1 MHFDNGKFGAVV
13 IVLALIGTIVLGYC
27 TDVTKVEGVR
37 TDYDYITDITG
48 LFETE
53 QVPEYIE
60 YNPNSNYVGYTG
72 PVVYDVSSQ
81 PNNYR
86 YEIAPG
92 ETSTDMDRLYYNEYR
107 SIPTEFSNSSV
118 LLNYTGSSYTLSPQ
132 FIIGGVGYNVLTNV
146 ESMTPSVTTLA
157 EIIDNAE
164 ITVSDFAT
172 IEVRFAFENVNYPV
186 FAFPSFSSFSQSDS
200 GGFRRFT
207 SVATDDNIVDRMV
220 IDVRNL
226 STVAYR
232 GNSEV
237 WRGIATSIPVVYSY
251 QANDYLGSAT
261 ANHVPITLR
270 MDFTLTT
277 PPTYG
282 YADPTGGVT
291 LSAPLPFADWDNG
304 YENQTITLLVGRN
317 TSVSFDQSLVI
328 SFDSEPYNLNLFVR
342 FLSNGTLE
350 TEVGYL
356 DGTTSISDTQ
366 TYGKWQGLEIV
377 FDRQDVTLTATPSG
391 TIRDYTTE
399 PSILGDEY
407 VLFDMDT
414 PITDAEY
421 GFSATTLTE
430 GTPYFGVL
438 STVVNL
444 NSYNAV
450 MNNPSIDI
458 KDYWP
463 NLDDYRLNFY
473 SFALVGESVTINGV
487 EYLVGDGQT
496 ITVTE
501 SVAEGETAE
510 TYTQVLSNIYVST
523 DTVDGVRHTYLTFVD
538 DRLTVDLGETVT
550 EVVSFSGLWYFTTAL
565 YDAETVTYS
574 EYEWNLD
581 GKFGLSYD
589 VVFLIFIV
597 LCIAGI
603 ILGRMFLPD
612 SMHFLDYVLIIGAI
626 VIAFACM
633 EVFL

>member
-86 YEIAPG
+86 FVQEEG
-92 ETSTDMDRLYYNEYR
+92 TTTEY
-107 SIPTEFSNSSV
+107 SLTVNSSSNYPQNSGFLPSDV
-118 LLNYTGSSYTLSPQ
+118 GTTAFINYTGSQFNLGSAVSGMNGLS
-132 FIIGGVGYNVLTNV
+132 YNVGVTLNR
-146 ESMTPSVTTLA
+146 VTTLDH
-157 EIIDNAE
+157 IIDSVPNFATYSTVNVDLSYSVAPVF
-164 ITVSDFAT
+164 IMKKAFSFYDVQRGDGQTQYVYHTTVSDSEIPT
-172 IEVRFAFENVNYPV
+172 RLSINVSTEVV
-186 FAFPSFSSFSQSDS
+186 
-200 GGFRRFT
+200 T
-207 SVATDDNIVDRMV
+207 
-220 IDVRNL
+220 
-226 STVAYR
+226 AYR
-232 GNSEV
+232 GNTQI
-237 WRGIATSIPVVYSY
+237 WTSVADGVKVIYGYSARTGGTFSPASPSVV
-251 QANDYLGSAT
+251 
-261 ANHVPITLR
+261 
-270 MDFTLTT
+270 MDFDLTT
-277 PPTYG
+277 SPTYG

-291 LSAPLPFADWDNG
+291 LSAPLPLAEWDNG

-317 TSVSFDQSLVI
+317 TSVSSDQSLVI
-328 SFDSEPYNLNLFVR
+328 SFDSEPYNLNLFIR

-350 TEVGYL
+350 TDVGYL
-356 DGTTSISDTQ
+356 DGTTSISETQ

-414 PITDAEY
+414 PITDTEY

-444 NSYNAV
+444 NSYNVV

-458 KDYWP
+458 RDYWP

-473 SFALVGESVTINGV
+473 SFALVGESITINGV
-487 EYLVGDGQT
+487 EYPVGDGQT

-501 SVAEGETAE
+501 SVSEGETAE

-538 DRLTVDLGETVT
+538 DRLTVDLGETVA

-565 YDAETVTYS
+565 YDAEQVPYS

-589 VVFLIFIV
+589 VVFLIFIC
-597 LCIAGI
+597 LCIVGI
-603 ILGRMFLPD
+603 VLGKTFLPD

-633 EVFL
+633 EVFI

>member
-86 YEIAPG
+86 FVQEEG
-92 ETSTDMDRLYYNEYR
+92 TTTEY
-107 SIPTEFSNSSV
+107 SLTVNSSSNYPQNSGFLPSDV
-118 LLNYTGSSYTLSPQ
+118 GTTAFINYTGSQFNLGSAVSGMNGLS
-132 FIIGGVGYNVLTNV
+132 YNVGVTLNR
-146 ESMTPSVTTLA
+146 VTTLDH
-157 EIIDNAE
+157 IIDSVPNFATYSTVNVDLSYSVAPVF
-164 ITVSDFAT
+164 IMKKAFSFYDVQRGDGQTQYVYHTTVSDSEIPT
-172 IEVRFAFENVNYPV
+172 RLSINVSTEVV
-186 FAFPSFSSFSQSDS
+186 
-200 GGFRRFT
+200 T
-207 SVATDDNIVDRMV
+207 
-220 IDVRNL
+220 
-226 STVAYR
+226 AYR
-232 GNSEV
+232 GNTQI
-237 WRGIATSIPVVYSY
+237 WTSVADGVKVIYGYSARTGGTFSPASPSVV
-251 QANDYLGSAT
+251 
-261 ANHVPITLR
+261 
-270 MDFTLTT
+270 MDFDLTT
-277 PPTYG
+277 SPTYG

-291 LSAPLPFADWDNG
+291 LSAPLPLAEWDNG

-317 TSVSFDQSLVI
+317 TSVSSDQSLVI
-328 SFDSEPYNLNLFVR
+328 SFDSEPYNLNLFIR

-350 TEVGYL
+350 TDVGYL
-356 DGTTSISDTQ
+356 DGTTSISETQ

-414 PITDAEY
+414 PITDTEY

-444 NSYNAV
+444 NSYNVV
-450 MNNPSIDI
+450 MNDPSIDI
-458 KDYWP
+458 RDYWP

-473 SFALVGESVTINGV
+473 SFALVGESITINGV
-487 EYLVGDGQT
+487 EYHVGDGQT

-501 SVAEGETAE
+501 SVSEGETAE

-581 GKFGLSYD
+581 GRFGLSYD

-597 LCIAGI
+597 LCVAGI
-603 ILGRMFLPD
+603 ILGRTFLSD

>member
-1 MHFDNGKFGAVV
+1 MHFDTGKFGAVV

-72 PVVYDVSSQ
+72 PVVYDVSNQ

-86 YEIAPG
+86 FVQEEG
-92 ETSTDMDRLYYNEYR
+92 TTTEY
-107 SIPTEFSNSSV
+107 SLTVNSSSNYPQNSGFLPSDV
-118 LLNYTGSSYTLSPQ
+118 GTTAFINYTGSQFNLGSAVSGLNGLS
-132 FIIGGVGYNVLTNV
+132 YNVGVTLNK
-146 ESMTPSVTTLA
+146 VTTLDN
-157 EIIDNAE
+157 IIDSVPNFATYSTVNVDLSYSVAPVF
-164 ITVSDFAT
+164 IMKKAFSFYDVQRGDGQTQYVYHTTVSDSEIPT
-172 IEVRFAFENVNYPV
+172 RLSINVSTEVVTAYRGDT
-186 FAFPSFSSFSQSDS
+186 QIW
-200 GGFRRFT
+200 T
-207 SVATDDNIVDRMV
+207 SVADGVKV
-220 IDVRNL
+220 IYGYSARTGGTF
-226 STVAYR
+226 SPA
-232 GNSEV
+232 S
-237 WRGIATSIPVVYSY
+237 SSVV
-251 QANDYLGSAT
+251 
-261 ANHVPITLR
+261 
-270 MDFTLTT
+270 MDFDLTT
-277 PPTYG
+277 SPTYG

-291 LSAPLPFADWDNG
+291 RSSDDNTNVEWSNG
-304 YENQTITLLVGRN
+304 YIVESIRILVGN
-317 TSVSFDQSLVI
+317 DA
-328 SFDSEPYNLNLFVR
+328 P
-342 FLSNGTLE
+342 
-350 TEVGYL
+350 TEWR
-356 DGTTSISDTQ
+356 TQ
-366 TYGKWQGLEIV
+366 TFYFRAQTVDNVYTGSVGITWRDQELIVDADSVGKWQGAIIDFNYFTGKTV
-377 FDRQDVTLTATPSG
+377 VTPTGS
-391 TIRDYTTE
+391 IRDYTTV
-399 PSILGDEY
+399 PSIQGEPLVTEDGWSGGEI
-407 VLFDMDT
+407 V
-414 PITDAEY
+414 PI
-421 GFSATTLTE
+421 STTMRLNNSNL
-430 GTPYFGVL
+430 PLRWGVQ
-438 STVVNL
+438 STTVNL
-444 NSYNAV
+444 NSYNVV

-487 EYLVGDGQT
+487 QYPVGEGQT

-510 TYTQVLSNIYVST
+510 TYTKTLSNIYVST

-565 YDAETVTYS
+565 YDAEQVPYS

-589 VVFLIFIV
+589 VVFLIFIG
-597 LCIAGI
+597 LCVAGI
-603 ILGRMFLPD
+603 ILGRMFLSD

-626 VIAFACM
+626 VIAYACM

>member
-86 YEIAPG
+86 FVQEEG
-92 ETSTDMDRLYYNEYR
+92 TTTEY
-107 SIPTEFSNSSV
+107 SLTVNSSSNYPQNSGFLPSDV
-118 LLNYTGSSYTLSPQ
+118 GTTAFINYTGSQFNLGSAVSGMNGLS
-132 FIIGGVGYNVLTNV
+132 YNVGVILNR
-146 ESMTPSVTTLA
+146 VTTLDH
-157 EIIDNAE
+157 IIDSVPNFATYSTVNVDLSYSVAPVF
-164 ITVSDFAT
+164 IMKKAFSFYDVQRGDGQTQYVYHTTVSDSEIPT
-172 IEVRFAFENVNYPV
+172 RLSINVSTEVV
-186 FAFPSFSSFSQSDS
+186 
-200 GGFRRFT
+200 T
-207 SVATDDNIVDRMV
+207 
-220 IDVRNL
+220 
-226 STVAYR
+226 AYR
-232 GNSEV
+232 GNTQI
-237 WRGIATSIPVVYSY
+237 WTSVADGVKVIYGYSARTGGTFSPASPSVV
-251 QANDYLGSAT
+251 
-261 ANHVPITLR
+261 
-270 MDFTLTT
+270 MDFDLTT
-277 PPTYG
+277 SPTYG

-291 LSAPLPFADWDNG
+291 LSVPLSLADWDNG
-304 YENQTITLLVGRN
+304 YKNQIITLLVGRN
-317 TSVSFDQSLVI
+317 TSVSSNQSLVI

-356 DGTTSISDTQ
+356 DGTTFISDTQ

-414 PITDAEY
+414 PITDTEY

-444 NSYNAV
+444 NSYNVV
-450 MNNPSIDI
+450 MNDPSIDI
-458 KDYWP
+458 RDYWP

-473 SFALVGESVTINGV
+473 SFALVGESITINGV
-487 EYLVGDGQT
+487 EYPVGDGQT
-496 ITVTE
+496 ISVTE

-581 GKFGLSYD
+581 GRFGLSYD

-597 LCIAGI
+597 LCVAGI

-633 EVFL
+633 EMFL

>member
-1 MHFDNGKFGAVV
+1 MHFDTGKFGAVV

-86 YEIAPG
+86 FVQEEG
-92 ETSTDMDRLYYNEYR
+92 TTTEY
-107 SIPTEFSNSSV
+107 SLTVNSSSNYPQNSGFLPSDV
-118 LLNYTGSSYTLSPQ
+118 GTTAYINYTGSQFNLGSAVSGLNGLS
-132 FIIGGVGYNVLTNV
+132 YNVGVTLNK
-146 ESMTPSVTTLA
+146 VTTLDH
-157 EIIDNAE
+157 IIDSVPNFATYSTVNVDLSYSVAPVF
-164 ITVSDFAT
+164 IMKKAFSFYDVQRGDGQTQYVYHTTVSDSEIPT
-172 IEVRFAFENVNYPV
+172 RLSINVSTEVVTAYRGDT
-186 FAFPSFSSFSQSDS
+186 QIW
-200 GGFRRFT
+200 T
-207 SVATDDNIVDRMV
+207 SVADGVKV
-220 IDVRNL
+220 IYGYSARTGGTF
-226 STVAYR
+226 SPA
-232 GNSEV
+232 S
-237 WRGIATSIPVVYSY
+237 SSVV
-251 QANDYLGSAT
+251 
-261 ANHVPITLR
+261 
-270 MDFTLTT
+270 MDFDLTT
-277 PPTYG
+277 SPTYG

-291 LSAPLPFADWDNG
+291 RSSDDNANVVWSNG
-304 YENQTITLLVGRN
+304 YIVESIRILVGNDAPTEWRTQSFDFRAQTVDN
-317 TSVSFDQSLVI
+317 VYVGSVSITWRDQELIV
-328 SFDSEPYNLNLFVR
+328 DADPV
-342 FLSNGTLE
+342 
-350 TEVGYL
+350 
-356 DGTTSISDTQ
+356 
-366 TYGKWQGLEIV
+366 GKWQGAIIDFNYFTGKTV
-377 FDRQDVTLTATPSG
+377 VTPTGS
-391 TIRDYTTE
+391 IRDYTTT
-399 PSILGDEY
+399 PSIQGE
-407 VLFDMDT
+407 
-414 PITDAEY
+414 PIVTEDGWSGGEIVPI
-421 GFSATTLTE
+421 STTMRLNNSNL
-430 GTPYFGVL
+430 PLRWGVQ
-438 STVVNL
+438 STTVNL
-444 NSYNAV
+444 NSYNVV

-458 KDYWP
+458 MDYWP

-487 EYLVGDGQT
+487 EYPVGEGQT

-510 TYTQVLSNIYVST
+510 TYTKTLSNIYVST

-565 YDAETVTYS
+565 YDAEQVPYS
-574 EYEWNLD
+574 EYEWDLD

-589 VVFLIFIV
+589 VVFLIFIG
-597 LCIAGI
+597 LCIVGI
-603 ILGRMFLPD
+603 VLGKVFLSD